1 MKSSIGE
8 ILKEQRIKANI
19 SVKQISELLVSEG
32 FKASEKTIYSWESGN
47 SQPTPDALLAM
58 CKAYGITD
66 ILNTFSDAETEYD
79 TPSKKEWEFIKK
91 YRLLDQSGIK
101 TVNYIL
107 DSEIKRVEAYSELMA
122 QLRQASA
129 PATTVPIRMIQYY
142 QRLASAG
149 SGQIV
154 FDGVP
159 VEQIEIPDRPEYR
172 RVSYA
177 VGVNGHSMEPLYE
190 DGDILLIE
198 PTCQVEQGE
207 VGIFIVGNNAF
218 VKKLGETE
226 LISVNKDYKNIPLT
240 EDTKCMGR
248 VVDKL
253 SLQQ

>member
-1 MKSSIGE
+1 MAIKD
-8 ILKEQRIKANI
+8 RIKEARINKKYTQEQLATLI
-19 SVKQISELLVSEG
+19 GVAKSTVTG
-32 FKASEKTIYSWESGN
+32 YEKGN
-47 SQPTPDALLAM
+47 SEPSIETMGKIMSALDVDANFLWQDE
-58 CKAYGITD
+58 TD
-66 ILNTFSDAETEYD
+66 FPIQVSYMEMDH
-79 TPSKKEWEFIKK
+79 IKK
-91 YRLLDQSGIK
+91 YRALDEYGK
-101 TVNYIL
+101 GHVDTVL
-107 DSEIKRVEAYSELMA
+107 QWESDRMA

-129 PATTVPIRMIQYY
+129 SAPAATAPVRLIQYY

-159 VEQIEIPDRPEYR
+159 VEQIEIPDRQEYR

-177 VGVNGHSMEPLYE
+177 VGVNGQSMEPLYK

-198 PTCQVEQGE
+198 PTCQLEQGE
-207 VGIFIVGNNAF
+207 VGIFIVGNNAY

-253 SLQQ
+253 

>member
-1 MKSSIGE
+1 MSSLGERIKYAREQKGYLQSDLAKLIGVKSSGV
-8 ILKEQRIKANI
+8 I
-19 SVKQISELLVSEG
+19 SNW
-32 FKASEKTIYSWESGN
+32 EKDLN
-47 SQPTPDALLAM
+47 KPDAEKIVRLCNVLDVSASFLLDY
-58 CKAYGITD
+58 YGKSS
-66 ILNTFSDAETEYD
+66 F
-79 TPSKKEWEFIKK
+79 EFTSLEEEHIKK
-91 YRLLDQSGIK
+91 YRALDEYGKDLID
-101 TVNYIL
+101 TVLSKEHERI
-107 DSEIKRVEAYSELMA
+107 I

-129 PATTVPIRMIQYY
+129 PTSPAATVPIRLIQYY

-149 SGQIV
+149 SVQIV

-253 SLQQ
+253 SLQ